1 MLECLAIKPD
11 LIFLWDEAWFGFARF
26 SPFLRRRTAMGAAA
40 KLRAMFKDPE
50 YKKRFQESKGAL
62 PDPDKVR
69 LRVYE
74 TDSVH
79 KSMSSLRQG
88 SIIVVADQDF
98 HTVEAS
104 FKEAFFTHTSTS
116 PNLQIIASLDV
127 ARRQMELEGYE
138 LVQRAIQLAIE
149 MRREVN
155 QPSADLEVLQ
165 GRHAGRDDP
174 GRVPQVRASPTTASS
189 GWTLTKAD
197 GRARQRRVL
206 PRSDA
211 HHAAVRQRRLR
222 RHAVQ
227 GAAVERI
234 RHPDQQDLAQQR
246 AGADQH
252 QQHAQRPRAPD
263 QGARR
268 HVARDRQ
275 APRRRRRAGA
285 GRVQGAR
292 QVAGRGR
299 ARPAELQ
306 PLPRRVPRQPEEQDR
321 RRPHARGVLPRLR
334 RGVAAST

>member
-50 YKKRFQESKGAL
+50 YRKKLSRASKGTL

-69 LRVYE
+69 VRVYE
-74 TDSVH
+74 SDSVH
-79 KSMSSLRQG
+79 KSMSCLRQG

-138 LVQRAIQLAIE
+138 LVQRAIQLAVE
-149 MRREVN
+149 MRREIN
-155 QPSADLEVLQ
+155 QHPLISKYFKAATPAEMIPAEYRKSGFADYRPAGLE
-165 GRHAGRDDP
+165 P
-174 GRVPQVRASPTTASS
+174 GQ
-189 GWTLTKAD
+189 D
-197 GRARQRRVL
+197 GRGARLGRVL
-206 PRSDA
+206 PRSHA
-211 HHAAVRQRRLR
+211 HHGAVRQRRLR

-227 GAAVERI
+227 GAARERV

-275 APRRRRRAGA
+275 APRRGRRRGA
-285 GRVQGAR
+285 GGVQGAR

-299 ARPAELQ
+299 ARPAQLQ
-306 PLPRRVPRQPEEQDR
+306 PLPRRVPREPEEQDQR
-321 RRPHARGVLPRLR
+321 GRHARRLLPRL
-334 RGVAAST
+334 